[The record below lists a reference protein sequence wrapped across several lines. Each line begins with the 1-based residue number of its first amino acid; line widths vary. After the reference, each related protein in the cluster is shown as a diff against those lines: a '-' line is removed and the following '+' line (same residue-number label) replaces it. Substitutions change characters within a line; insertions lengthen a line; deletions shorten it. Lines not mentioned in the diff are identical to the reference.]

1 MSLTRLSSDLLHRLK
16 MIRSKHYFPL
26 LVVVLFVAPVKY
38 TQADINELR
47 ELSRHFRELPA
58 PPPSEKPSRTFKAAD
73 KINKTPVSAA
83 DKAHQVKKEEINMM
97 PVKTASPRS
106 FEAVLPAIPGCI
118 GDDATSAHTGPSD
131 CPSPEFPQLR
141 PSLPPADTASINS
154 KDAVLQMSS
163 TIGNLL
169 ERMMLMLPLPSI
181 APAQPRT
188 TAAIVHSGDQ
198 SVIQALKAEKNM
210 LKKKLTELQTR
221 LELEN
226 KAGDELNLKLNA
238 LSLQYEKSKTFSD
251 SLEDRIA
258 TLSEQVK
265 AAANEKEKNGQGT
278 TEPSASLPVLTPVP
292 TSKKGFETASGLLS
306 DAGSLTDKTET
317 KNSSTEDSDLNN
329 DAGRNAYVFGQS
341 VASALSSRLRL
352 IRDTGIEINNAAL
365 INGFRDGIA
374 GKSIIDDNELI
385 DRYQTIQELQHA
397 SLEQLVT
404 SAYEKIDDITENR
417 KPVQKNEDI
426 RWYLLKAGEGK
437 IEENH
442 RAGVHV
448 YVETQDKRVIN
459 DFTDEQVLFDKDLPT
474 LMFEGIKIAGKKGRV
489 EAWALAKDI
498 MDVEPL
504 PDWITPY
511 DIIHYTLTVK

>member
-1 MSLTRLSSDLLHRLK
+1 MSLTRLSPDLLHRLK
-16 MIRSKHYFPL
+16 MIRSKRYFLLL
-26 LVVVLFVAPVKY
+26 LVALSVAPVKY

-58 PPPSEKPSRTFKAAD
+58 PPPSEKPSRTLNAAD
-73 KINKTPVSAA
+73 KIKKTRVSAA
-83 DKAHQVKKEEINMM
+83 DKSHQVNKEEINMI
-97 PVKTASPRS
+97 PDKTASSRS
-106 FEAVLPAIPGCI
+106 FEAVLPAIPGCTE
-118 GDDATSAHTGPSD
+118 DDATYAHVGPSG
-131 CPSPEFPQLR
+131 CPSPEIPQLR
-141 PSLPPADTASINS
+141 PFMPPDDTTSINT
-154 KDAVLQMSS
+154 KDAVLQTSS
-163 TIGNLL
+163 TIGNML
-169 ERMMLMLPLPSI
+169 ERIMLMLPFPLI
-181 APAQPRT
+181 APAQPAT
-188 TAAIVHSGDQ
+188 TAAAVHSGDQ

-210 LKKKLTELQTR
+210 LEKNLTELQTR

-238 LSLQYEKSKTFSD
+238 LSLQYEKSKAFSD

-265 AAANEKEKNGQGT
+265 AAANDKEKKGQGT
-278 TEPSASLPVLTPVP
+278 REPSASLPVLTPAP
-292 TSKKGFETASGLLS
+292 TLKEGIEIASGVLS
-306 DAGSLTDKTET
+306 DAGSLTNTTGE
-317 KNSSTEDSDLNN
+317 KNSSTEDSDLNK

-352 IRDTGIEINNAAL
+352 IRDAGIEINNAAL
-365 INGFRDGIA
+365 ITGFRDGIA

-417 KPVQKNEDI
+417 KPVQKDEDI
-426 RWYLLKAGEGK
+426 RWFLLKAGEGK